1 MRITKKRFKA
11 VLCAVL
17 SMCILAYSAYPVF
30 AEEQASQND
39 ATEAT
44 QATTID
50 PNDIDA
56 LENRRQE
63 LQAQSDKYQQI
74 LEKTKENIADQEE
87 YVNALVNKVQVLDD
101 KIELSHQSINDL
113 NSQIQDKQTDID
125 NANKSIED
133 QMNTLRKRLRNIY
146 MAGNATDLE
155 IIFGAKSFSD
165 FLDKM
170 ELVEA
175 LSDYDNNLIN
185 SIQGDLENI
194 SKEKAELESVMDSL
208 EAEEASLES
217 DQQELNK
224 LLEENK
230 ELLAGL
236 YKASDTASS
245 EIQNGALESEDI
257 EKAISN
263 YYAEKA
269 RLEAERAEQEKNNQA
284 NNGGSSNSGSSSG
297 TIHDDL
303 DISPS
308 GFVWPCPGF
317 YYLTSE
323 WNEDRGSY
331 NHGAIDIADAGI
343 MGADVVAAKEGVVI
357 DSYNGCYHNWGKD
370 GSCGCGGGYG
380 NYVMIAHDDG
390 KMTVYGHLST
400 TMVYTGQ
407 HVYQGQV
414 IGFVGSTGHSTGAHL
429 HFETRL
435 NGVKYNPMTE
445 FQS

>member
-1 MRITKKRFKA
+1 MKITKRKFKA
-11 VLCAVL
+11 VLCAILSVCVL
-17 SMCILAYSAYPVF
+17 TFSVYPVF
-30 AEEQASQND
+30 AAEQES
-39 ATEAT
+39 TEAVTEET

-56 LENRRQE
+56 LESRRQE

-87 YVNALVNKVQVLDD
+87 YVKALVSKVQVLDD
-101 KIELSHQSINDL
+101 KIEISHQSINDL
-113 NSQIQDKQTDID
+113 NGKIQDKQTAID

-133 QMNTLRKRLRNIY
+133 QMNTLRNRLRNIY
-146 MAGNATDLE
+146 MAGNTTDLE

-175 LSDYDNNLIN
+175 LSDYDNNLIT

-194 SKEKAELESVMDSL
+194 SKEKEALEKDMDSL
-208 EAEEASLES
+208 EAEETSLEQ
-217 DQQELNK
+217 DQTELNK

-263 YYAEKA
+263 YYTEKA
-269 RLEAERAEQEKNNQA
+269 RLEAERAEQERLNNA
-284 NNGGSSNSGSSSG
+284 NNGNGGSNSS
-297 TIHDDL
+297 TIHGDL

-308 GFVWPCPGF
+308 GFVWPCPGY

-357 DSYNGCYHNWGKD
+357 DSYNGCYHNWGKEY

-380 NYVMIAHDDG
+380 NYVMIAHDGG

-414 IGFVGSTGHSTGAHL
+414 IGYVGSTGHSTGAHL

-445 FQS
+445 YQS

>member
-1 MRITKKRFKA
+1 MKITKRKFKA
-11 VLCAVL
+11 VLCAILSVCVL
-17 SMCILAYSAYPVF
+17 TFSVYPVF
-30 AEEQASQND
+30 AAEQES
-39 ATEAT
+39 TEAVTEET

-56 LENRRQE
+56 LESRRQE

-87 YVNALVNKVQVLDD
+87 YVKALVSKVQVLDD
-101 KIELSHQSINDL
+101 KIELSHQSINEL
-113 NSQIQDKQTDID
+113 NGKIQDKQTAID
-125 NANKSIED
+125 NANKSIEN
-133 QMNTLRKRLRNIY
+133 QMNTLRNRLRNIY
-146 MAGNATDLE
+146 MAGNTTDLE

-185 SIQGDLENI
+185 SIKGDLENI
-194 SKEKAELESVMDSL
+194 SKEKAELEKDMDSL

-224 LLEENK
+224 ILEENK

-236 YKASDTASS
+236 YKTSDKATS
-245 EIQNGALESEDI
+245 EIQNGALESDDI

-269 RLEAERAEQEKNNQA
+269 RLEAERAEQERLNNA
-284 NNGGSSNSGSSSG
+284 NNGNGGSNSS

-308 GFVWPCPGF
+308 GFVWPCPGY

-380 NYVMIAHDDG
+380 NYVMIAHDGG

-445 FQS
+445 YQS

>member
-1 MRITKKRFKA
+1 MQITKKRFKS

-17 SMCILAYSAYPVF
+17 SVCVLTFSAYPAF
-30 AEEQASQND
+30 AEEQASSEA
-39 ATEAT
+39 ATEET

-63 LQAQSDKYQQI
+63 LQAESDRYQQI

-87 YVNALVNKVQVLDD
+87 YVNALVSKVQVLDD
-101 KIELSHQSINDL
+101 KIELSHRSINEL
-113 NSQIQDKQTDID
+113 NGKIQDKQADID
-125 NANKSIED
+125 NANKSIEN
-133 QMNTLRKRLRNIY
+133 QMNTLRTRLRNIY

-175 LSDYDNNLIN
+175 LSEYDNNLIN

-194 SKEKAELESVMDSL
+194 SKEKAQLEKDMDSL
-208 EAEEASLES
+208 EVEEANLQS
-217 DQQELNK
+217 DQAELNK
-224 LLEENK
+224 ILEENK

-236 YKASDTASS
+236 YKASDKATNELES
-245 EIQNGALESEDI
+245 GALESEEI
-257 EKAISN
+257 EKAIAD

-269 RLEAERAEQEKNNQA
+269 RLEAERAEQEKQNSVA
-284 NNGGSSNSGSSSG
+284 NGGSSNGSGSSS
-297 TIHDDL
+297 IHDEL
-303 DISPS
+303 EISPS

-343 MGADVVAAKEGVVI
+343 MGADVVAAKDGIVI

-380 NYVMIAHDDG
+380 NYAMIAHDNG

-407 HVYQGQV
+407 KVYQGQV
-414 IGFVGSTGHSTGAHL
+414 IGFVGSTGHSTGPHL

-435 NGVKYNPMTE
+435 NGIKYNPMTE
-445 FQS
+445 YQS

>member
-1 MRITKKRFKA
+1 MKITKRKFKA
-11 VLCAVL
+11 VLCAILSVCVL
-17 SMCILAYSAYPVF
+17 TFSVYPVF
-30 AEEQASQND
+30 AAEQESTETVTEE
-39 ATEAT
+39 T

-56 LENRRQE
+56 LESRRQE

-87 YVNALVNKVQVLDD
+87 YVNALVSKVKVLDD
-101 KIELSHQSINDL
+101 KIELSHQSINEL
-113 NSQIQDKQTDID
+113 NGKIQDKQTAID
-125 NANKSIED
+125 NANKSIEN
-133 QMNTLRKRLRNIY
+133 QMNTLRNRLRNIY
-146 MAGNATDLE
+146 MAGNTTDLE

-185 SIQGDLENI
+185 SIKGDLENI
-194 SKEKAELESVMDSL
+194 SKEKAELEKDMDSL

-224 LLEENK
+224 ILEENK

-236 YKASDTASS
+236 YKTSDKATS
-245 EIQNGALESEDI
+245 EIQNGALESDDI

-269 RLEAERAEQEKNNQA
+269 RLEAERAEQERNN
-284 NNGGSSNSGSSSG
+284 NSNSGGSSSG
-297 TIHDDL
+297 TVHDDL
-303 DISPS
+303 EVSPS
-308 GFVWPCPGF
+308 GFVWPCPGY

-380 NYVMIAHDDG
+380 NYVMIAHDGG

-445 FQS
+445 YQS

>member
-1 MRITKKRFKA
+1 MRISKKRFKA
-11 VLCAVL
+11 VLCAILSVCVL
-17 SMCILAYSAYPVF
+17 TFSVYPVF
-30 AEEQASQND
+30 AAEQES
-39 ATEAT
+39 TEAVTEET

-87 YVNALVNKVQVLDD
+87 YVNALVSKVKVLDD
-101 KIELSHQSINDL
+101 KIEISHRSINDL
-113 NSQIQDKQTDID
+113 NDKIQDKQAAID
-125 NANKSIED
+125 DANKKIED
-133 QMNTLRKRLRNIY
+133 QMNTLRNRLRNIY
-146 MAGNATDLE
+146 MAGNTTDLE

-175 LSDYDNNLIN
+175 LSDYDNNLIT

-194 SKEKAELESVMDSL
+194 SKEKEDLEKDMDSL
-208 EAEEASLES
+208 EAEEASLEQ
-217 DQQELNK
+217 DQTELNK
-224 LLEENK
+224 LLAENK

-236 YKASDTASS
+236 YKTSDKATS
-245 EIQNGALESEDI
+245 EIQNGALESDDI

-269 RLEAERAEQEKNNQA
+269 RLEAERAEQERNN
-284 NNGGSSNSGSSSG
+284 NSNSGGSSSG

-308 GFVWPCPGF
+308 GFVWPCPGY

-380 NYVMIAHDDG
+380 NYVMIAHDGG

-445 FQS
+445 YQS

>member
-1 MRITKKRFKA
+1 MKITKRKFKA
-11 VLCAVL
+11 VLCAILSVCVL
-17 SMCILAYSAYPVF
+17 TFSVYPVF
-30 AEEQASQND
+30 AAEQES
-39 ATEAT
+39 TEAVTEET

-56 LENRRQE
+56 LESRRQE

-87 YVNALVNKVQVLDD
+87 YVNALVSKVKVLDD
-101 KIELSHQSINDL
+101 KIEISHRSINDL
-113 NSQIQDKQTDID
+113 NDKIQDKQAAID
-125 NANKSIED
+125 DANKKIED
-133 QMNTLRKRLRNIY
+133 QMNTLRNRLRNIY
-146 MAGNATDLE
+146 MAGNTTDLE

-175 LSDYDNNLIN
+175 LSDYDNNLIT

-194 SKEKAELESVMDSL
+194 SKEKAELEKDMDSL

-224 LLEENK
+224 ILEENK

-236 YKASDTASS
+236 YKTSDKATS
-245 EIQNGALESEDI
+245 EIQNGALESDDI

-269 RLEAERAEQEKNNQA
+269 RLEAERAEQERNN
-284 NNGGSSNSGSSSG
+284 NSNSGGSSSG
-297 TIHDDL
+297 TIHGDL

-308 GFVWPCPGF
+308 GFVWPCPGY

-380 NYVMIAHDDG
+380 NYVMIAHDGG

-445 FQS
+445 YQS

>member
-1 MRITKKRFKA
+1 MKITKRKFKA
-11 VLCAVL
+11 VLCAILSVCVL
-17 SMCILAYSAYPVF
+17 TFSVYPVF
-30 AEEQASQND
+30 AAEQES
-39 ATEAT
+39 TEAVTEET

-56 LENRRQE
+56 LESRRQE

-87 YVNALVNKVQVLDD
+87 YVKALVSKVQVLDD
-101 KIELSHQSINDL
+101 KIELSHQSINEL
-113 NSQIQDKQTDID
+113 NGKIQDKQAAID
-125 NANKSIED
+125 DANKKIED
-133 QMNTLRKRLRNIY
+133 QMNTLRNRLRNIY
-146 MAGNATDLE
+146 MAGNTTDLE

-185 SIQGDLENI
+185 SIKGDLENI
-194 SKEKAELESVMDSL
+194 SKEKAELEKDMDSL

-224 LLEENK
+224 ILEENK

-236 YKASDTASS
+236 YKTSDKATS
-245 EIQNGALESEDI
+245 EIQNGALESDDI

-269 RLEAERAEQEKNNQA
+269 RLEAERAEQERNN
-284 NNGGSSNSGSSSG
+284 NSNSGGSSSG
-297 TIHDDL
+297 TVHDDL
-303 DISPS
+303 EVSPS
-308 GFVWPCPGF
+308 GFVWPCPGY

-380 NYVMIAHDDG
+380 NYVMIAHDGG

-445 FQS
+445 YQS

>member
-1 MRITKKRFKA
+1 MRISKKRFKA
-11 VLCAVL
+11 VLCAIL
-17 SMCILAYSAYPVF
+17 SMCIFAYSAYPVF
-30 AEEQASQND
+30 AEEQAAQEAS
-39 ATEAT
+39 TEQT

-50 PNDIDA
+50 P
-56 LENRRQE
+56 
-63 LQAQSDKYQQI
+63 
-74 LEKTKENIADQEE
+74 IADQEE
-87 YVNALVNKVQVLDD
+87 YVNALVSKVQVLDD
-101 KIELSHQSINDL
+101 KIELSHQSINEL
-113 NSQIQDKQTDID
+113 NGKIQDKQTAID
-125 NANKSIED
+125 NANKSIEN
-133 QMNTLRKRLRNIY
+133 QMNTLRNRLRNIY
-146 MAGNATDLE
+146 MAGNTTDLE

-185 SIQGDLENI
+185 SIKGDLENI
-194 SKEKAELESVMDSL
+194 SKEKAELEKDMDSL

-224 LLEENK
+224 ILEENK

-236 YKASDTASS
+236 YKTSDKATS
-245 EIQNGALESEDI
+245 EIQNGALESDDI

-263 YYAEKA
+263 YYTEKA
-269 RLEAERAEQEKNNQA
+269 RLEAERAEQERNN
-284 NNGGSSNSGSSSG
+284 NSNSGGSSSG
-297 TIHDDL
+297 TIHGDL

-308 GFVWPCPGF
+308 GFVWPCPGY

-357 DSYNGCYHNWGKD
+357 DSYNGCYHSWGKD

-380 NYVMIAHDDG
+380 NYVMIAHDGG

-445 FQS
+445 YQS

>member
-1 MRITKKRFKA
+1 MKITKRKFKA
-11 VLCAVL
+11 VLCAILSVCVL
-17 SMCILAYSAYPVF
+17 TFSVYPVF
-30 AEEQASQND
+30 AAEQES
-39 ATEAT
+39 TEAVTQET

-56 LENRRQE
+56 LESRRQE

-87 YVNALVNKVQVLDD
+87 YVNALVSKVQVLDD
-101 KIELSHQSINDL
+101 KIEISHQSINDL
-113 NSQIQDKQTDID
+113 NDKIQDKQAAID
-125 NANKSIED
+125 DANKRIED
-133 QMNTLRKRLRNIY
+133 QMNTLRNRLRNIY
-146 MAGNATDLE
+146 MAGNTTDLE

-175 LSDYDNNLIN
+175 LSDYDNNLIT

-194 SKEKAELESVMDSL
+194 SKEKEALEKDMDSL
-208 EAEEASLES
+208 EAEEASLEQ
-217 DQQELNK
+217 DQTELNK

-230 ELLAGL
+230 ELLSGL

-245 EIQNGALESEDI
+245 EIKNGALESENI
-257 EKAISN
+257 EKAISD

-269 RLEAERAEQEKNNQA
+269 RLEAERAEQERLNNA
-284 NNGGSSNSGSSSG
+284 NNGNGGSNSS
-297 TIHDDL
+297 TIHGDL

-308 GFVWPCPGF
+308 GFVWPCPGY

-380 NYVMIAHDDG
+380 NYVMIAHDGG

-445 FQS
+445 YQS

>member
-1 MRITKKRFKA
+1 MQITKKRFKA

-17 SMCILAYSAYPVF
+17 SVCVLAFSAYPAF
-30 AEEQASQND
+30 AEEQASSEA
-39 ATEAT
+39 ATEAV

-63 LQAQSDKYQQI
+63 LQAESERYQQI

-101 KIELSHQSINDL
+101 KIELSHRSINEL
-113 NSQIQDKQTDID
+113 SEKIQDKQADID
-125 NANKSIED
+125 TANKSIEN
-133 QMNTLRKRLRNIY
+133 QMNTLRTRLRNIY

-175 LSDYDNNLIN
+175 LSEYDNNLIN

-194 SKEKAELESVMDSL
+194 SKEKAELEKDMDSL
-208 EAEEASLES
+208 EAQEANLQS
-217 DQQELNK
+217 DQAELNK
-224 LLEENK
+224 ILEENK

-236 YKASDTASS
+236 YTASDKATNELES
-245 EIQNGALESEDI
+245 GALESEEI
-257 EKAISN
+257 EKAIAD

-269 RLEAERAEQEKNNQA
+269 RLEAERAEQEKQNSIA
-284 NNGGSSNSGSSSG
+284 NGSSGGNSGSSS
-297 TIHDDL
+297 IHDEL
-303 DISPS
+303 EISPS

-331 NHGAIDIADAGI
+331 NHGAIDIADSGI
-343 MGADVVAAKEGVVI
+343 MGADVVAAKDGIVI

-380 NYVMIAHDDG
+380 NYVMIAHDGG

-407 HVYQGQV
+407 KVYQGQV
-414 IGFVGSTGHSTGAHL
+414 IGFVGSTGHSTGPHL

-435 NGVKYNPMTE
+435 NGIKYNPMTE
-445 FQS
+445 YQS

>member
-1 MRITKKRFKA
+1 MKITKRKFKA
-11 VLCAVL
+11 VLCAILSVCVL
-17 SMCILAYSAYPVF
+17 TFSVYPVF
-30 AEEQASQND
+30 AAEQESTETVTEE
-39 ATEAT
+39 T

-56 LENRRQE
+56 LESRRQE

-87 YVNALVNKVQVLDD
+87 YVNALVSKVKVLDD
-101 KIELSHQSINDL
+101 KIEISHRSINDL
-113 NSQIQDKQTDID
+113 NDKIQDKQAAID
-125 NANKSIED
+125 DANKKIED
-133 QMNTLRKRLRNIY
+133 QMNTLRNRLRNIY
-146 MAGNATDLE
+146 MAGNTTDLE

-185 SIQGDLENI
+185 SIKGDLENI
-194 SKEKAELESVMDSL
+194 SKEKEELEKDMDSL

-224 LLEENK
+224 ILEENK

-236 YKASDTASS
+236 YKTSDKATS
-245 EIQNGALESEDI
+245 EIQNGALESDDI

-269 RLEAERAEQEKNNQA
+269 RLEAERAEQERNN
-284 NNGGSSNSGSSSG
+284 NSNSGGSSSG
-297 TIHDDL
+297 TVHDDL
-303 DISPS
+303 EVSPS
-308 GFVWPCPGF
+308 GFVWPCPGY

-380 NYVMIAHDDG
+380 NYVMIAHDGG

-445 FQS
+445 YQS

>member
-1 MRITKKRFKA
+1 MKITKRKFKA
-11 VLCAVL
+11 VLCAILSVCVL
-17 SMCILAYSAYPVF
+17 TFSVYPVF
-30 AEEQASQND
+30 AAEQES
-39 ATEAT
+39 TEAVTEET

-56 LENRRQE
+56 LESRRQE

-87 YVNALVNKVQVLDD
+87 YVNALVSKVKVLDD
-101 KIELSHQSINDL
+101 KIEISHRSINDL
-113 NSQIQDKQTDID
+113 NDKIQDKQAAID
-125 NANKSIED
+125 DANKKIED
-133 QMNTLRKRLRNIY
+133 QMNTLRNRLRNIY
-146 MAGNATDLE
+146 MAGNTTDLE

-175 LSDYDNNLIN
+175 LSDYDNNLIT

-194 SKEKAELESVMDSL
+194 SKEKEDLEKDMDSL

-224 LLEENK
+224 ILEENK

-236 YKASDTASS
+236 YKTSDKATS
-245 EIQNGALESEDI
+245 EIQNGALESDDI

-269 RLEAERAEQEKNNQA
+269 RLEAERAEQERNN
-284 NNGGSSNSGSSSG
+284 NSNSGGSSSG
-297 TIHDDL
+297 TVHDDL
-303 DISPS
+303 EVSPS
-308 GFVWPCPGF
+308 GFVWPCPGY

-380 NYVMIAHDDG
+380 NYVMIAHDGG

-445 FQS
+445 YQS

>member
-1 MRITKKRFKA
+1 MRISKKRFKA
-11 VLCAVL
+11 VLCAIL
-17 SMCILAYSAYPVF
+17 SMCIFAYSAYPVF
-30 AEEQASQND
+30 AEEQAAPEAS
-39 ATEAT
+39 TEQT

-87 YVNALVNKVQVLDD
+87 YVNALVSKVQVLDD
-101 KIELSHQSINDL
+101 KIELSHQSINEL
-113 NSQIQDKQTDID
+113 NGKIQDKQAAIND
-125 NANKSIED
+125 ANKKIED
-133 QMNTLRKRLRNIY
+133 QMNTLRNRLRNIY
-146 MAGNATDLE
+146 MAGNTTDLE

-175 LSDYDNNLIN
+175 LSDYDNNLIT

-194 SKEKAELESVMDSL
+194 SKEKEALEKDMDSL

-224 LLEENK
+224 ILEENK

-236 YKASDTASS
+236 YKPSDQATS
-245 EIQNGALESEDI
+245 EIQNGALESDDI

-269 RLEAERAEQEKNNQA
+269 RLEAERAEQERNN
-284 NNGGSSNSGSSSG
+284 NSNSGGSSSG
-297 TIHDDL
+297 TVHDDL
-303 DISPS
+303 EVSPS

-331 NHGAIDIADAGI
+331 NHGVLLKWLYI
-343 MGADVVAAKEGVVI
+343 
-357 DSYNGCYHNWGKD
+357 S
-370 GSCGCGGGYG
+370 
-380 NYVMIAHDDG
+380 
-390 KMTVYGHLST
+390 ST
-400 TMVYTGQ
+400 RS
-407 HVYQGQV
+407 
-414 IGFVGSTGHSTGAHL
+414 IS
-429 HFETRL
+429 
-435 NGVKYNPMTE
+435 
-445 FQS
+445 

>member
-1 MRITKKRFKA
+1 MRISKKRFKA
-11 VLCAVL
+11 VLCAIL
-17 SMCILAYSAYPVF
+17 SMCIFAYSAYPVF
-30 AEEQASQND
+30 AEEQAAQEAS
-39 ATEAT
+39 TEQT

-87 YVNALVNKVQVLDD
+87 YVNALVSKVQVLDD
-101 KIELSHQSINDL
+101 KIELSHQSINEL
-113 NSQIQDKQTDID
+113 NGKIQDKQAAID
-125 NANKSIED
+125 DANKKIED
-133 QMNTLRKRLRNIY
+133 QMNTLRNRLRNIY
-146 MAGNATDLE
+146 MAGNTTDLE

-185 SIQGDLENI
+185 SIKGDLENI
-194 SKEKAELESVMDSL
+194 SKEKAELEKDMDSL

-224 LLEENK
+224 ILEENK

-236 YKASDTASS
+236 YKTSDKATS
-245 EIQNGALESEDI
+245 EIQNGALESDDI

-263 YYAEKA
+263 YYA
-269 RLEAERAEQEKNNQA
+269 
-284 NNGGSSNSGSSSG
+284 GGSSSG
-297 TIHDDL
+297 TIHGDL

-308 GFVWPCPGF
+308 GFVWPCPGY

-331 NHGAIDIADAGI
+331 NHGAIDIADSGI

-380 NYVMIAHDDG
+380 NYVMIAHDGG

-445 FQS
+445 YQS

>member
-1 MRITKKRFKA
+1 MQITKKRFKA

-17 SMCILAYSAYPVF
+17 SVCVLAFSAYPVF
-30 AEEQASQND
+30 AEEQASSEA

-50 PNDIDA
+50 PNDIGA

-63 LQAQSDKYQQI
+63 LQAQSDRYQQI

-113 NSQIQDKQTDID
+113 NQRIQDKQTAID
-125 NANKSIED
+125 EANQGIAD
-133 QMNTLRKRLRNIY
+133 QMNTLRNRLRNIY

-175 LSDYDNNLIN
+175 LSDYDNKLIN
-185 SIQGDLENI
+185 SIQGDLEQI
-194 SKEKAELESVMDSL
+194 SQEKAELEDDMTTL
-208 EAEEASLES
+208 EAEEASLEA

-224 LLEENK
+224 ILEENK

-236 YKASDTASS
+236 YSTSDKASS

-257 EKAISN
+257 EKAISD

-269 RLEAERAEQEKNNQA
+269 RLEAERAEQERLNNA
-284 NNGGSSNSGSSSG
+284 NNGNSGSNSS

-308 GFVWPCPGF
+308 GFVWPCPGY

-357 DSYNGCYHNWGKD
+357 DSYNGCYHNWGKEE

-380 NYVMIAHDDG
+380 NYVMIAHDGG

>member
-1 MRITKKRFKA
+1 MKITKRKFKA
-11 VLCAVL
+11 VLCAILSVCVL
-17 SMCILAYSAYPVF
+17 TFSVYPVF
-30 AEEQASQND
+30 AAEQES
-39 ATEAT
+39 TEAVTEET

-87 YVNALVNKVQVLDD
+87 YVKALVSKVQVLDD

-113 NSQIQDKQTDID
+113 NGKIQDKQTAID
-125 NANKSIED
+125 NANKSIEN
-133 QMNTLRKRLRNIY
+133 QMNTLRNRLRNIY
-146 MAGNATDLE
+146 MAGNTTDLE

-175 LSDYDNNLIN
+175 LSDYDNNLIT

-194 SKEKAELESVMDSL
+194 SKEKAELEKDMDSL

-224 LLEENK
+224 ILEENK

-236 YKASDTASS
+236 YKTSDKATS

-269 RLEAERAEQEKNNQA
+269 RLEAERAEQERNN
-284 NNGGSSNSGSSSG
+284 NSNSGGSTSG
-297 TIHDDL
+297 TVHDDL

-308 GFVWPCPGF
+308 GFVWPCPGY

-380 NYVMIAHDDG
+380 NYVMIAHDGG

-445 FQS
+445 YQS

>member
-1 MRITKKRFKA
+1 MKITKRKFKA
-11 VLCAVL
+11 VLCAILSVCVL
-17 SMCILAYSAYPVF
+17 TFSVYPVF
-30 AEEQASQND
+30 AAEQES
-39 ATEAT
+39 TEAVTEET

-56 LENRRQE
+56 LESRRQE

-87 YVNALVNKVQVLDD
+87 YVNALVSKVQVLDD
-101 KIELSHQSINDL
+101 KIEISHRSINDL
-113 NSQIQDKQTDID
+113 NDKIQDKQAAID
-125 NANKSIED
+125 DANKKIEG
-133 QMNTLRKRLRNIY
+133 QMNTLRNRLRNIY
-146 MAGNATDLE
+146 MAGNTTDLE

-175 LSDYDNNLIN
+175 LSDYDNNLIT

-194 SKEKAELESVMDSL
+194 SKEKEDLEKDMDSL
-208 EAEEASLES
+208 EAEEASLEQ
-217 DQQELNK
+217 DQTELNK
-224 LLEENK
+224 LLAENK

-236 YKASDTASS
+236 YKTSDKATS
-245 EIQNGALESEDI
+245 EIQNGALESDDI

-269 RLEAERAEQEKNNQA
+269 RLEAERAEQERNN
-284 NNGGSSNSGSSSG
+284 NSNSGGSSSG

-303 DISPS
+303 EVSPS
-308 GFVWPCPGF
+308 GFVWPCPGY

-380 NYVMIAHDDG
+380 NYVMIAHDGG

-445 FQS
+445 YQS

>member
-1 MRITKKRFKA
+1 MKITKRKFKA
-11 VLCAVL
+11 VLCAILSVCVL
-17 SMCILAYSAYPVF
+17 TFSVYPVF
-30 AEEQASQND
+30 AAEQDS
-39 ATEAT
+39 TEAVTEET

-56 LENRRQE
+56 LESRRQE

-87 YVNALVNKVQVLDD
+87 YVNALVSKVQVLDD
-101 KIELSHQSINDL
+101 KIEISHQSINDL
-113 NSQIQDKQTDID
+113 NDKIQDKQAAID
-125 NANKSIED
+125 DANKSIED
-133 QMNTLRKRLRNIY
+133 QMNTLRNRLRNIY
-146 MAGNATDLE
+146 MAGNTTDLE

-175 LSDYDNNLIN
+175 LSDYDNNLIT

-194 SKEKAELESVMDSL
+194 SKEKEDLEKDMDSL
-208 EAEEASLES
+208 EAEEASLEQ
-217 DQQELNK
+217 DQTELNK

-230 ELLAGL
+230 ELLSGL

-245 EIQNGALESEDI
+245 EIKNGALESENI

-269 RLEAERAEQEKNNQA
+269 RLEAERAEQERLNNA
-284 NNGGSSNSGSSSG
+284 NNGNGGSNSS

-308 GFVWPCPGF
+308 GFVWPCPGY

-357 DSYNGCYHNWGKD
+357 DSYNGCYHNWGKEY

-380 NYVMIAHDDG
+380 NYVMIAHDGG

-445 FQS
+445 YQS

>member
-1 MRITKKRFKA
+1 MKITKRKFKA
-11 VLCAVL
+11 VLCAILSVCVL
-17 SMCILAYSAYPVF
+17 TFSVYPVF
-30 AEEQASQND
+30 AAEQES
-39 ATEAT
+39 TEAVTEET

-56 LENRRQE
+56 LESRRQE

-87 YVNALVNKVQVLDD
+87 YVNALVSKVKVLDD
-101 KIELSHQSINDL
+101 KIEISHRSINDL
-113 NSQIQDKQTDID
+113 NDKIQDKQAAID
-125 NANKSIED
+125 DANKKIED
-133 QMNTLRKRLRNIY
+133 QMNTLRNRLRNIY
-146 MAGNATDLE
+146 MAGNTTDLE

-175 LSDYDNNLIN
+175 LSDYDNNLIT

-194 SKEKAELESVMDSL
+194 SKEKEELEKDMDSL
-208 EAEEASLES
+208 EAEEASLEQ
-217 DQQELNK
+217 DQTELNK
-224 LLEENK
+224 LLAENK

-236 YKASDTASS
+236 YKTSDKATS
-245 EIQNGALESEDI
+245 EIQNGALESDDI

-269 RLEAERAEQEKNNQA
+269 RLEAERAEQERNN
-284 NNGGSSNSGSSSG
+284 NSNSGGSSSG
-297 TIHDDL
+297 TIHGDL

-308 GFVWPCPGF
+308 GFVWPCPGY

-380 NYVMIAHDDG
+380 NYVMIAHDGG

-445 FQS
+445 YQS

>member
-1 MRITKKRFKA
+1 MKITKRKFKA
-11 VLCAVL
+11 VLCAIL
-17 SMCILAYSAYPVF
+17 SMCIFAYSAYPVF
-30 AEEQASQND
+30 AEEQAAQEAS
-39 ATEAT
+39 TEQT

-87 YVNALVNKVQVLDD
+87 YVNALVSKVQVLDD
-101 KIELSHQSINDL
+101 KIELSHQSINEL
-113 NSQIQDKQTDID
+113 NGKIQDKQTAID
-125 NANKSIED
+125 NANKSIEN
-133 QMNTLRKRLRNIY
+133 QMNTLRNRLRNIY
-146 MAGNATDLE
+146 MAGNTTDLE

-185 SIQGDLENI
+185 SIKGDLENI
-194 SKEKAELESVMDSL
+194 SKEKAELEKDMDSL

-224 LLEENK
+224 ILEENK

-236 YKASDTASS
+236 YKTSDKATS
-245 EIQNGALESEDI
+245 EIQNGALESDDI

-269 RLEAERAEQEKNNQA
+269 RLEAERAEQERNN
-284 NNGGSSNSGSSSG
+284 NSNSGGSSSG
-297 TIHDDL
+297 TVHDDL
-303 DISPS
+303 EVSPS
-308 GFVWPCPGF
+308 GFVWPCPGY

-380 NYVMIAHDDG
+380 NYVMIAHDGG
-390 KMTVYGHLST
+390 KMTVYGHLS
-400 TMVYTGQ
+400 
-407 HVYQGQV
+407 
-414 IGFVGSTGHSTGAHL
+414 IFCA
-429 HFETRL
+429 
-435 NGVKYNPMTE
+435 
-445 FQS
+445 

>member
-1 MRITKKRFKA
+1 MQITKKRFKA

-17 SMCILAYSAYPVF
+17 SVCVLAFSAYPAF
-30 AEEQASQND
+30 AEEQASSEA
-39 ATEAT
+39 ATEET

-63 LQAQSDKYQQI
+63 LQAESDRYQQI

-87 YVNALVNKVQVLDD
+87 YVNALVSKVQVLDD
-101 KIELSHQSINDL
+101 KIELSHRSINEL
-113 NSQIQDKQTDID
+113 NGKIQDKQADID
-125 NANKSIED
+125 NANKSIEN
-133 QMNTLRKRLRNIY
+133 QMNTLRTRLRNIY

-175 LSDYDNNLIN
+175 LSEYDNNLIN
-185 SIQGDLENI
+185 SIQGELENI
-194 SKEKAELESVMDSL
+194 SKEKAELEKDMDSL
-208 EAEEASLES
+208 EAEEANLQS
-217 DQQELNK
+217 DQAELNK
-224 LLEENK
+224 ILEENK

-236 YKASDTASS
+236 YKASDKATNELES
-245 EIQNGALESEDI
+245 GALESEEI
-257 EKAISN
+257 EKAIAD

-269 RLEAERAEQEKNNQA
+269 RLEAERAEQEKQNSIA
-284 NNGGSSNSGSSSG
+284 NGGSSGGNSGSSS
-297 TIHDDL
+297 IHDEL
-303 DISPS
+303 EVSPS

-343 MGADVVAAKEGVVI
+343 MGADVVAAKDGIVI

-380 NYVMIAHDDG
+380 NYVMIAHNGG

-407 HVYQGQV
+407 KVYQGQV
-414 IGFVGSTGHSTGAHL
+414 IGFVGSTGHSTGPHL

-435 NGVKYNPMTE
+435 NGIKYNPMTE
-445 FQS
+445 YQS

>member
-1 MRITKKRFKA
+1 MQITKKRFKS

-17 SMCILAYSAYPVF
+17 SVCVLTFSAYPAF
-30 AEEQASQND
+30 AEEQASSEA
-39 ATEAT
+39 ATEET

-63 LQAQSDKYQQI
+63 LQAESDRYQQI

-87 YVNALVNKVQVLDD
+87 YVNALVSKVQVLDD
-101 KIELSHQSINDL
+101 KIELSHRSINEL
-113 NSQIQDKQTDID
+113 NGKIQDKQADID
-125 NANKSIED
+125 NANKSIEN
-133 QMNTLRKRLRNIY
+133 QMNTLRTRLRNIY

-175 LSDYDNNLIN
+175 LSEYDNNLIN

-194 SKEKAELESVMDSL
+194 SKEKAQLEKDMDSL
-208 EAEEASLES
+208 EVEEANLQS
-217 DQQELNK
+217 DQAELNK
-224 LLEENK
+224 ILEENK
-230 ELLAGL
+230 ELLEGL
-236 YKASDTASS
+236 YKASDKATNELES
-245 EIQNGALESEDI
+245 GALESEEI
-257 EKAISN
+257 EKAIAD

-269 RLEAERAEQEKNNQA
+269 RLEAERAEQEKQNSIA
-284 NNGGSSNSGSSSG
+284 NGGSGGSGSSS
-297 TIHDDL
+297 IHDEL
-303 DISPS
+303 EISPS

-343 MGADVVAAKEGVVI
+343 MGADVVAVKDGIVI

-380 NYVMIAHDDG
+380 NYAMIAHDNG

-407 HVYQGQV
+407 KVYQGQV
-414 IGFVGSTGHSTGAHL
+414 IGFVGYTGHSTGPHL

-435 NGVKYNPMTE
+435 NGIKYNPMTE
-445 FQS
+445 YQS

>member
-1 MRITKKRFKA
+1 MKITKRKFKA
-11 VLCAVL
+11 VLCAILSVCVL
-17 SMCILAYSAYPVF
+17 TFSVYPVF
-30 AEEQASQND
+30 AAEQES
-39 ATEAT
+39 TEAVTEET

-56 LENRRQE
+56 LESRRQE

-87 YVNALVNKVQVLDD
+87 YVNALVSKVQVLDD
-101 KIELSHQSINDL
+101 KIELSHQSINEL
-113 NSQIQDKQTDID
+113 NGKIQDKQTAID
-125 NANKSIED
+125 NANKSIEN
-133 QMNTLRKRLRNIY
+133 QMNTLRNRLRNIY
-146 MAGNATDLE
+146 MAGNTTDLE

-185 SIQGDLENI
+185 SIKGDLENI
-194 SKEKAELESVMDSL
+194 SKEKAELEKDMDSL

-224 LLEENK
+224 ILEENK

-236 YKASDTASS
+236 YKTSDKATS
-245 EIQNGALESEDI
+245 EIQNGALESDDI

-269 RLEAERAEQEKNNQA
+269 RLEAERAEQERNN
-284 NNGGSSNSGSSSG
+284 NSNSGGSSSG
-297 TIHDDL
+297 TVHDDL
-303 DISPS
+303 EVSPS
-308 GFVWPCPGF
+308 GFVWPCPGY

-380 NYVMIAHDDG
+380 NYVMIAHDGG

-407 HVYQGQV
+407 YVYQGQV

-445 FQS
+445 YQS

>member
-1 MRITKKRFKA
+1 MKITKRKFKA
-11 VLCAVL
+11 VLCAILSVCVL
-17 SMCILAYSAYPVF
+17 TFSVYPVF
-30 AEEQASQND
+30 AAEQES
-39 ATEAT
+39 TEAVTEET

-56 LENRRQE
+56 LESRRQE

-87 YVNALVNKVQVLDD
+87 YVKALVSKVQVLDD
-101 KIELSHQSINDL
+101 KIELSHQSINEL
-113 NSQIQDKQTDID
+113 NGKIQDKQTAID

-133 QMNTLRKRLRNIY
+133 QMNTLRNRLRNIY
-146 MAGNATDLE
+146 MAGNTTDLE

-185 SIQGDLENI
+185 SIKGDLENI
-194 SKEKAELESVMDSL
+194 SKEKAELEKDMDSL

-224 LLEENK
+224 ILEENK

-236 YKASDTASS
+236 YKTSDKATS
-245 EIQNGALESEDI
+245 EIQNGALESDDI

-269 RLEAERAEQEKNNQA
+269 RLEAERAEQERLNNA
-284 NNGGSSNSGSSSG
+284 NNGNGGSNSS

-308 GFVWPCPGF
+308 GFVWPCPGY

-380 NYVMIAHDDG
+380 NYVMIAHDGG

-445 FQS
+445 YQS

>member
-1 MRITKKRFKA
+1 MQITKKRFKA

-17 SMCILAYSAYPVF
+17 SVCVLAFSAYPAF
-30 AEEQASQND
+30 AEEQASSEA
-39 ATEAT
+39 ATEAV

-63 LQAQSDKYQQI
+63 LQAESERYQQI

-101 KIELSHQSINDL
+101 KIELSHRSINEL
-113 NSQIQDKQTDID
+113 NEKIQDKQADID
-125 NANKSIED
+125 TANKSIEN
-133 QMNTLRKRLRNIY
+133 QMNTLRTRLRNIY

-175 LSDYDNNLIN
+175 LSEYDNNLIN

-194 SKEKAELESVMDSL
+194 SKEKAELEKDMDSL
-208 EAEEASLES
+208 EAQEANLQS
-217 DQQELNK
+217 DQAELNK
-224 LLEENK
+224 ILEENK

-236 YKASDTASS
+236 YTASDKATNELESG
-245 EIQNGALESEDI
+245 ELESEEI
-257 EKAISN
+257 EKAIAD

-269 RLEAERAEQEKNNQA
+269 RLEAERAEQEKQNSIA
-284 NNGGSSNSGSSSG
+284 NGSSGGNSGSSS
-297 TIHDDL
+297 IHDEL
-303 DISPS
+303 EISPS

-331 NHGAIDIADAGI
+331 NHGAIDIADSGI
-343 MGADVVAAKEGVVI
+343 MGADVVAAKDGIVI

-380 NYVMIAHDDG
+380 NYVMIAHDGG

-407 HVYQGQV
+407 KVYQGQV
-414 IGFVGSTGHSTGAHL
+414 IGFVGSTGHSTGPHL

-435 NGVKYNPMTE
+435 NGIKYNPMTE
-445 FQS
+445 YQS

>member
-1 MRITKKRFKA
+1 MKITKRKFKA
-11 VLCAVL
+11 VLCAILSVCVL
-17 SMCILAYSAYPVF
+17 TFSVYPVF
-30 AEEQASQND
+30 AAEQES
-39 ATEAT
+39 TEAVTEET

-56 LENRRQE
+56 LESRRQE

-87 YVNALVNKVQVLDD
+87 YVNALVSKVKVLDD
-101 KIELSHQSINDL
+101 KIEISHRSINDL
-113 NSQIQDKQTDID
+113 NDKIQDKQAAID
-125 NANKSIED
+125 DANKKIED
-133 QMNTLRKRLRNIY
+133 QMNTLRNRLRNIY
-146 MAGNATDLE
+146 MAGNTTDLE

-175 LSDYDNNLIN
+175 LSDYDNNLIT

-194 SKEKAELESVMDSL
+194 SKEKEDLEKDMDSL

-224 LLEENK
+224 IIEENK

-236 YKASDTASS
+236 YKTSDKATS
-245 EIQNGALESEDI
+245 EIQNGALESDDI

-269 RLEAERAEQEKNNQA
+269 RLEAERAEQERNN
-284 NNGGSSNSGSSSG
+284 NSNSGGSSSG
-297 TIHDDL
+297 TVHDDL
-303 DISPS
+303 EVSPS
-308 GFVWPCPGF
+308 GFVWPCPGY

-380 NYVMIAHDDG
+380 NYVMIAHDGG

-445 FQS
+445 YQS

>member
-1 MRITKKRFKA
+1 MKITKKRFKA
-11 VLCAVL
+11 VLCAIL
-17 SMCILAYSAYPVF
+17 SVCVFTFSVYPVF
-30 AEEQASQND
+30 AAEQESTVAVTEE
-39 ATEAT
+39 T

-56 LENRRQE
+56 LESRRQE

-87 YVNALVNKVQVLDD
+87 YVNALVSKVQVLDD

-113 NSQIQDKQTDID
+113 NDKIQDKQAAID
-125 NANKSIED
+125 DANKSIED
-133 QMNTLRKRLRNIY
+133 QMNTLRNRLRNIY

-175 LSDYDNNLIN
+175 LSDYDNNLIT

-194 SKEKAELESVMDSL
+194 SKEKEDLEKDMDSL
-208 EAEEASLES
+208 EAEEASLEQ
-217 DQQELNK
+217 DQTELNK

-257 EKAISN
+257 EKAIAD

-269 RLEAERAEQEKNNQA
+269 RLEAERAEQERQNNA
-284 NNGGSSNSGSSSG
+284 NNGNGNSSSNSS

-308 GFVWPCPGF
+308 GFVWPCPGY

-445 FQS
+445 YQS

>member
-1 MRITKKRFKA
+1 MKITKRKFKA
-11 VLCAVL
+11 VLCAILSVCVL
-17 SMCILAYSAYPVF
+17 TFSVYPVF
-30 AEEQASQND
+30 AAEQESTETVTEE
-39 ATEAT
+39 T

-56 LENRRQE
+56 LESRRQE

-87 YVNALVNKVQVLDD
+87 YVNALVSKVKVLDD
-101 KIELSHQSINDL
+101 KIEISHRSINDL
-113 NSQIQDKQTDID
+113 NDKIQDKQAAID
-125 NANKSIED
+125 DANKKIED
-133 QMNTLRKRLRNIY
+133 QMNTLRNRLRNIY
-146 MAGNATDLE
+146 MAGNTTDLE

-175 LSDYDNNLIN
+175 LSDYDNNLIT

-194 SKEKAELESVMDSL
+194 SKEKAELEKDMNSL

-224 LLEENK
+224 ILEENK

-236 YKASDTASS
+236 YKTSDKATS
-245 EIQNGALESEDI
+245 EIQNGALESDDI

-269 RLEAERAEQEKNNQA
+269 RLEAERAEQERNN
-284 NNGGSSNSGSSSG
+284 NSNSGGSSSG
-297 TIHDDL
+297 TVHDDL
-303 DISPS
+303 EVSPS
-308 GFVWPCPGF
+308 GFVWPCPGY

-380 NYVMIAHDDG
+380 NYVMIAHDGG

-445 FQS
+445 YQS

>member
-1 MRITKKRFKA
+1 MKITKRKFKA
-11 VLCAVL
+11 VLCAILSVCVL
-17 SMCILAYSAYPVF
+17 TFSVYPVF
-30 AEEQASQND
+30 AAEQES
-39 ATEAT
+39 TEAVTEET

-56 LENRRQE
+56 LESRRQE

-87 YVNALVNKVQVLDD
+87 YVNALVSKVQVLDD
-101 KIELSHQSINDL
+101 KIEISHQSINDL
-113 NSQIQDKQTDID
+113 NDKIQDKQAAID
-125 NANKSIED
+125 DANKSIED
-133 QMNTLRKRLRNIY
+133 QMNTLRNRLRNIY
-146 MAGNATDLE
+146 MAGNTTDLE

-175 LSDYDNNLIN
+175 LSDYDNNLIT

-194 SKEKAELESVMDSL
+194 SKEKEELEKDMDSL
-208 EAEEASLES
+208 EAEEASLEQ
-217 DQQELNK
+217 DQTELNK

-230 ELLAGL
+230 ELLSGL

-245 EIQNGALESEDI
+245 EIKNGALESEDI
-257 EKAISN
+257 EKAISD

-269 RLEAERAEQEKNNQA
+269 RLEAERAEQERLNNA
-284 NNGGSSNSGSSSG
+284 NNGNGGSNSS

-308 GFVWPCPGF
+308 GFVWPCPGY

-357 DSYNGCYHNWGKD
+357 DSYNGCYHNWGKEY

-380 NYVMIAHDDG
+380 NYVMIAHDGG

-445 FQS
+445 YQS

>member
-1 MRITKKRFKA
+1 MKITKRKFKA
-11 VLCAVL
+11 VLCAIL
-17 SMCILAYSAYPVF
+17 SMCIFAYSAYPVF
-30 AEEQASQND
+30 AEEQAAQEAS
-39 ATEAT
+39 TEQT

-87 YVNALVNKVQVLDD
+87 YVNALVSKVQVLDD
-101 KIELSHQSINDL
+101 KIELSHQSINEL
-113 NSQIQDKQTDID
+113 NGKIQDKQTAID
-125 NANKSIED
+125 NANKSIEN
-133 QMNTLRKRLRNIY
+133 QMNTLRNRLRNIY
-146 MAGNATDLE
+146 MAGNTT
-155 IIFGAKSFSD
+155 
-165 FLDKM
+165 
-170 ELVEA
+170 
-175 LSDYDNNLIN
+175 
-185 SIQGDLENI
+185 DLENI
-194 SKEKAELESVMDSL
+194 SKEKAELEKDMDSL

-224 LLEENK
+224 ILEENK

-236 YKASDTASS
+236 YKTSDKATS
-245 EIQNGALESEDI
+245 EIQNGALESDDI

-269 RLEAERAEQEKNNQA
+269 RLEAERAEQERNN
-284 NNGGSSNSGSSSG
+284 NSNSGGSSSG

-308 GFVWPCPGF
+308 GFVWPCPGY

-380 NYVMIAHDDG
+380 NYVMIAHDGG

-445 FQS
+445 YQS

>member
-1 MRITKKRFKA
+1 MKITKRKFKA
-11 VLCAVL
+11 VLCAILSVCVL
-17 SMCILAYSAYPVF
+17 TFSVYPVF
-30 AEEQASQND
+30 AAEQES
-39 ATEAT
+39 TEAVTEET

-56 LENRRQE
+56 LESRRQE

-87 YVNALVNKVQVLDD
+87 YVNALVSKVKVLDD
-101 KIELSHQSINDL
+101 KIEISHRSINDL
-113 NSQIQDKQTDID
+113 NDKIQDKQAAID
-125 NANKSIED
+125 DANKKIED
-133 QMNTLRKRLRNIY
+133 QMNTLRNRLRNIY
-146 MAGNATDLE
+146 MAGNTTDLE

-185 SIQGDLENI
+185 SIKGDLENI
-194 SKEKAELESVMDSL
+194 SKEKAELEKDMDSL

-224 LLEENK
+224 ILEENK

-236 YKASDTASS
+236 YKTSDKATS
-245 EIQNGALESEDI
+245 EIQNGALESDDI

-269 RLEAERAEQEKNNQA
+269 RLEAERAEQERLNNA
-284 NNGGSSNSGSSSG
+284 NNGNGGSNSS

-308 GFVWPCPGF
+308 GFVWPCPGY

-380 NYVMIAHDDG
+380 NYVMIAHDGG

-445 FQS
+445 YQS

>member
-1 MRITKKRFKA
+1 MKITKRKFKA
-11 VLCAVL
+11 VLCAILSVCVL
-17 SMCILAYSAYPVF
+17 TFSVYPVF
-30 AEEQASQND
+30 AAEQES
-39 ATEAT
+39 TEAVTEET

-87 YVNALVNKVQVLDD
+87 YVNALVSKVQVLDD
-101 KIELSHQSINDL
+101 KIELSHQSINEL
-113 NSQIQDKQTDID
+113 NGKIQDKQTAID
-125 NANKSIED
+125 NANKSIEN
-133 QMNTLRKRLRNIY
+133 QMNTLRNRLRNIY
-146 MAGNATDLE
+146 MAGNTTDLE

-185 SIQGDLENI
+185 SIKGDLENI
-194 SKEKAELESVMDSL
+194 SKEKAELEKDMDSL

-224 LLEENK
+224 ILEENK

-236 YKASDTASS
+236 YKTSDKATS
-245 EIQNGALESEDI
+245 EIQNGALESDDI

-269 RLEAERAEQEKNNQA
+269 RLEAEREV
-284 NNGGSSNSGSSSG
+284 
-297 TIHDDL
+297 
-303 DISPS
+303 SPS
-308 GFVWPCPGF
+308 GFVWPCPGY

-380 NYVMIAHDDG
+380 NYVMIAHDGG

-445 FQS
+445 YQS

>member
-1 MRITKKRFKA
+1 MQITKKRFKS

-17 SMCILAYSAYPVF
+17 SVCVLTFSAYPAF
-30 AEEQASQND
+30 AEEQASSEA
-39 ATEAT
+39 ATEET

-63 LQAQSDKYQQI
+63 LQAESDRYQQI

-87 YVNALVNKVQVLDD
+87 YVNALVSKVQVLDD
-101 KIELSHQSINDL
+101 KIELSHRSINEL
-113 NSQIQDKQTDID
+113 NGKIQDKQADID
-125 NANKSIED
+125 NANKSIEN
-133 QMNTLRKRLRNIY
+133 QMNTLRTRLRNIY

-175 LSDYDNNLIN
+175 LSEYDNNLIN
-185 SIQGDLENI
+185 SIQGELENI
-194 SKEKAELESVMDSL
+194 SKEKAELEKDMDSL
-208 EAEEASLES
+208 EAEEANLQS
-217 DQQELNK
+217 DQAELNK
-224 LLEENK
+224 ILEENK

-236 YKASDTASS
+236 YKASDKATNELES
-245 EIQNGALESEDI
+245 GALESEEI
-257 EKAISN
+257 EKAIAD

-269 RLEAERAEQEKNNQA
+269 RLEAERAEQEKQNSIA
-284 NNGGSSNSGSSSG
+284 NGGSGGSGSSS
-297 TIHDDL
+297 IHDEL
-303 DISPS
+303 EVSPS

-331 NHGAIDIADAGI
+331 NHGAIDIADSGI
-343 MGADVVAAKEGVVI
+343 MGADVVAAKDGIVI

-380 NYVMIAHDDG
+380 NYAMIAHDNG

-400 TMVYTGQ
+400 TMGYTGQ
-407 HVYQGQV
+407 KVYQGQV
-414 IGFVGSTGHSTGAHL
+414 IGFVGSTGHSTGPHL

-435 NGVKYNPMTE
+435 NGIKYNPMTE
-445 FQS
+445 YQS

>member
-1 MRITKKRFKA
+1 MRISKKRFKA
-11 VLCAVL
+11 VLCAIL
-17 SMCILAYSAYPVF
+17 SMCIFAYSAYPVF
-30 AEEQASQND
+30 AEEQAAQEAS
-39 ATEAT
+39 TEQT

-87 YVNALVNKVQVLDD
+87 YVNALVSKVQVLDD
-101 KIELSHQSINDL
+101 KIELSHQSINEL
-113 NSQIQDKQTDID
+113 NGKIQDKQTAID
-125 NANKSIED
+125 NANKSIEN
-133 QMNTLRKRLRNIY
+133 QMNTLRNRLRNIY
-146 MAGNATDLE
+146 MAGNTTDLE

-185 SIQGDLENI
+185 SIKGDLENI
-194 SKEKAELESVMDSL
+194 SKEKEELEKDMDSL

-224 LLEENK
+224 ILEENK

-236 YKASDTASS
+236 YKTSDKATS
-245 EIQNGALESEDI
+245 EIQNGALESDDI

-269 RLEAERAEQEKNNQA
+269 RLEAERAE
-284 NNGGSSNSGSSSG
+284 
-297 TIHDDL
+297 
-303 DISPS
+303 PS
-308 GFVWPCPGF
+308 GFVWPCPGY

-380 NYVMIAHDDG
+380 NYVMIAHDGG

-445 FQS
+445 YQS

>member
-1 MRITKKRFKA
+1 MQITKKRFKS

-17 SMCILAYSAYPVF
+17 SVCVLAFSAYPAF
-30 AEEQASQND
+30 AEEQASSE
-39 ATEAT
+39 AVTEET

-63 LQAQSDKYQQI
+63 LQAESDRYQQI

-87 YVNALVNKVQVLDD
+87 YVNALVSKVQVLDD
-101 KIELSHQSINDL
+101 KIELSHRSINEL
-113 NSQIQDKQTDID
+113 NGKIQDKQADID
-125 NANKSIED
+125 NANKSIEN
-133 QMNTLRKRLRNIY
+133 QMNTLRTRLRNIY

-175 LSDYDNNLIN
+175 LSEYDNNLIN

-194 SKEKAELESVMDSL
+194 SKEKAELEKDMDSL
-208 EAEEASLES
+208 EAEEANLQS
-217 DQQELNK
+217 DQAELNK
-224 LLEENK
+224 ILEENK

-236 YKASDTASS
+236 YKASDKATNELES
-245 EIQNGALESEDI
+245 GALESEEI
-257 EKAISN
+257 EKAIAD

-269 RLEAERAEQEKNNQA
+269 RLEAERAEQEKHNSIA
-284 NNGGSSNSGSSSG
+284 NGSSGSSS
-297 TIHDDL
+297 IHDEL
-303 DISPS
+303 EISPS

-343 MGADVVAAKEGVVI
+343 MGADVVAAKDGIVI

-380 NYVMIAHDDG
+380 NYVMIAHNGG

-407 HVYQGQV
+407 KVYQGQV
-414 IGFVGSTGHSTGAHL
+414 IGFVGSTGHSTGPHL

-435 NGVKYNPMTE
+435 NGIKYNPMTE
-445 FQS
+445 YQS

>member
-1 MRITKKRFKA
+1 MKITKRKFKA
-11 VLCAVL
+11 VLCAILSVCVL
-17 SMCILAYSAYPVF
+17 TFSVYPVF
-30 AEEQASQND
+30 AAEQES
-39 ATEAT
+39 TEAVTEET

-56 LENRRQE
+56 LESRRQE

-87 YVNALVNKVQVLDD
+87 YVNALVSKVKVLDD
-101 KIELSHQSINDL
+101 KIEISHRSINDL
-113 NSQIQDKQTDID
+113 NDKIQDKQAAID
-125 NANKSIED
+125 DANKKIED
-133 QMNTLRKRLRNIY
+133 QMNTLRNRLRNIY
-146 MAGNATDLE
+146 MAGNTTDLE

-175 LSDYDNNLIN
+175 LSDYDNNLIT

-194 SKEKAELESVMDSL
+194 SKEKAELEKDMDSL

-224 LLEENK
+224 ILEENK

-236 YKASDTASS
+236 YKTSDKATS
-245 EIQNGALESEDI
+245 EIQNGALESDDI

-269 RLEAERAEQEKNNQA
+269 RLEAERAEQERNN
-284 NNGGSSNSGSSSG
+284 NSNSGGSSSG
-297 TIHDDL
+297 TVHDDL
-303 DISPS
+303 EVSPS
-308 GFVWPCPGF
+308 GFVWPCPGY

-380 NYVMIAHDDG
+380 NYVMIAHDGG

-445 FQS
+445 YQS